1 MKVLNIV
8 FSYYIIIYK
17 LDIKLIITFSKIIKY
32 KITLMSLSSKEL
44 GERLASYYAKIS
56 NSNKSNT
63 YLMMNLIN
71 MIDFMVDNKIMML
84 KYTDFTDN
92 VDGIINHLKVFL
104 KSYNE
109 NLVLK
114 NKLIEKINLLSI
126 TYQL

>member
-1 MKVLNIV
+1 M
-8 FSYYIIIYK
+8 
-17 LDIKLIITFSKIIKY
+17 IITFSKIIKY
-32 KITLMSLSSKEL
+32 KITLMSLSSEEL
-44 GERLASYYAKIS
+44 GGRLASYYAKIS
-56 NSNKSNT
+56 NNNKSNNNQSNT

-71 MIDFMVDNKIMML
+71 MIDFMIDNKTMML
-84 KYTDFTDN
+84 KHTDFTDN

-104 KSYNE
+104 NSYNE